1 MSRKKICY
9 QETTT
14 VTNED
19 GTIKQHQQTNIIQF
33 PKEPPFIKLYIEDL
47 TAILKLPSGTKDL
60 LYSLLMKMDYENMI
74 TLTSRSKKEI
84 ASRVG
89 IKIQTFDNY
98 LRKLVDAK
106 IFKRIG
112 RGEYQV
118 NPTLFARGD
127 WTDISRQ
134 RDEWML
140 TITYKAN
147 GTRKIEGKTTKAN
160 QEAEEWEKPNGEKN

>member
-1 MSRKKICY
+1 MQRRKIRY

-19 GTIKQHQQTNIIQF
+19 GTIKQKHHTNIIQF
-33 PKEPPFIKLYIEDL
+33 PNEPPFIKLYVEDL
-47 TAILKLPSGTKDL
+47 TAIFKLPDGTKDL

-84 ASRVG
+84 AERVG

-98 LRKLVDAK
+98 LRKLVDAE

-112 RGEYQV
+112 RGEYKV
-118 NPTLFARGD
+118 NPNLFARGD

-147 GTRKIEGKTTKAN
+147 GTRQIEGKAIEAN
-160 QEAEEWEKPNGEKN
+160 QETEG

>member
-1 MSRKKICY
+1 MQRRKIRY

-19 GTIKQHQQTNIIQF
+19 GTIEQKHHTNIIQF
-33 PKEPPFIKLYIEDL
+33 PNEPPFIKLYVEDL
-47 TAILKLPSGTKDL
+47 TAIFKLPDGTKDL

-84 ASRVG
+84 AERVG

-98 LRKLVDAK
+98 LRKLVDAE

-112 RGEYQV
+112 RGEYKV
-118 NPTLFARGD
+118 NPNLFARGD

-147 GTRKIEGKTTKAN
+147 GTRQIEGKAIEAN
-160 QEAEEWEKPNGEKN
+160 IEAEG

>member
-1 MSRKKICY
+1 
-9 QETTT
+9 
-14 VTNED
+14 
-19 GTIKQHQQTNIIQF
+19 
-33 PKEPPFIKLYIEDL
+33 
-47 TAILKLPSGTKDL
+47 
-60 LYSLLMKMDYENMI
+60 MI

-84 ASRVG
+84 AERVG
-89 IKIQTFDNY
+89 IKTQTFDNY
-98 LRKLVDAK
+98 LRKLVDAE

-140 TITYKAN
+140 TITYKVN
-147 GTRKIEGKTTKAN
+147 GTRKIEGKTAKVN
-160 QEAEEWEKPNGEKN
+160 QEPES